1 MSSFKGGRDGDGR
14 KRSEIPE
21 GMAPAAGYGSY
32 TPDRPVCPTK
42 SARMHALYVASVF
55 LHILAA
61 IIWMGGMFF
70 LILVVVPWLR
80 SGNRQTAGTL
90 LRDTGLRFRTVGWA
104 CLGTLLAT
112 GTFNLWV
119 RRVRLSDLV
128 APEWIGTPFGRTVVL
143 KLTLFTVVIALSV
156 VHDFVVGPRATRALQ
171 QDPGGTDALRLRRT
185 ASWMGRLNA
194 LLALALV
201 YLGVVLVRGWP

>member
-1 MSSFKGGRDGDGR
+1 MVTAASAGKV
-14 KRSEIPE
+14 PE
-21 GMAPAAGYGSY
+21 RMAPVAGYGSY
-32 TPDRPVCPTK
+32 THDRPVCPPK
-42 SARMHALYVASVF
+42 HARMHALYVASVF

-80 SGNRQTAGTL
+80 SGNRQAAGTL
-90 LRDTGLRFRTVGWA
+90 LRDTGLRFRTVGWI

-128 APEWIGTPFGRTVVL
+128 APEWLSTPFGHTVAL
-143 KLTLFTVVIALSV
+143 KLTLFAVVIGLSL

-171 QDPGGTDALRLRRT
+171 QDPGGAEALRLRRT

-194 LLALALV
+194 LLALVMV

>member
-1 MSSFKGGRDGDGR
+1 
-14 KRSEIPE
+14 
-21 GMAPAAGYGSY
+21 
-32 TPDRPVCPTK
+32 
-42 SARMHALYVASVF
+42 MHALYVASVF

-61 IIWMGGMFF
+61 IVWIGGMFF

-80 SGNRQTAGTL
+80 SGNRQAAGTL

-112 GTFNLWV
+112 GTFNLWA
-119 RRVRLSDLV
+119 RRVQMSDLI
-128 APEWIGTPFGRTVVL
+128 APEWLATPVGLAVGLKIG
-143 KLTLFTVVIALSV
+143 LFTVVVAISLI
-156 VHDFVVGPRATRALQ
+156 HDFVVGPRATQALRD
-171 QDPGGTDALRLRRT
+171 DPAGPDALRLRQA

-194 LLALALV
+194 LLALVIV